1 MSKQRFFVLSIGAL
15 VLVALNAF
23 MSFCAKEQKPTDT
36 TAPVVVAD
44 PQKAARLLEEL
55 ASAITEVSGGALPKE
70 SFQEWYLPRI
80 MEARQAG
87 AEPLKIEVLILDR
100 ISNLA
105 EEGRYCGEDL
115 ERINR
120 QGPHAL
126 RLYLGG
132 IRASLHTPPN
142 KEK

>member
-15 VLVALNAF
+15 VLVSLNAF
-23 MSFCAKEQKPTDT
+23 MSFCSKEQKPTNT
-36 TAPVVVAD
+36 TPVVVVN

-55 ASAITEVSGGALPKE
+55 ASAITEVSGGALPKG

-80 MEARQAG
+80 VEARQAG
-87 AEPLKIEVLILDR
+87 ADPLKIEVLILDR

-126 RLYLGG
+126 RLYLGE
-132 IRASLHTPPN
+132 IRASLRTPLN